1 MLQLFYEN
9 RMSYMN
15 EWFDICKY
23 IKLSSNMS
31 VLRVILLSSFTIGL
45 PQYEVIIKEDTL
57 LFKQN
62 TSTDDKSERSESQ
75 LITTTNK
82 VDSILESTHFH
93 RIFNNLTTQSAG
105 SLMSKSTATS
115 LEVAN
120 EFYEPHVDK
129 LLDLLDIVDLTQTE
143 HGDSINLILINRAL
157 VLVDLMKNLEDLY
170 FQENFAFKLCK
181 HIDNIVT
188 QVCTSLLISGSFFFN
203 ALRFNHVLKNY
214 PLNGTEKLKYS
225 YLLEELANISI
236 QLNDYEAALRFF
248 IKCIEVLDDLFN
260 AFHLS
265 DMNPKFKT
273 KMQILQINNRLS
285 ES

>member
-1 MLQLFYEN
+1 MFYEN

-129 LLDLLDIVDLTQTE
+129 LLDLLDIVDLTRTE

-188 QVCTSLLISGSFFFN
+188 QVCTSLLISGSFF
-203 ALRFNHVLKNY
+203 LMR
-214 PLNGTEKLKYS
+214 
-225 YLLEELANISI
+225 
-236 QLNDYEAALRFF
+236 
-248 IKCIEVLDDLFN
+248 
-260 AFHLS
+260 
-265 DMNPKFKT
+265 
-273 KMQILQINNRLS
+273 
-285 ES
+285 